1 MKSKENIVFLGMMG
15 SGKSSIG
22 SLISKKLKLDFFD
35 IDQLIE
41 KKFNTKISKMFEERG
56 EKFFRE
62 IEEKITL
69 EILKNKNVV
78 VALGGGAFLNKK
90 IRIEI
95 LKNHNSIWLKWD
107 TETLLKRIK
116 NNPKRPIAYNST
128 SSELINLIKKRSD
141 IYSKA
146 LYNINCNDLTK
157 KQIIEKVIEI
167 YETIKIK
174 G

>member
-22 SLISKKLKLDFFD
+22 SLISKKLKLDFYD

-41 KKFNTKISKMFEERG
+41 KKFDTKISKIFQEKG

-62 IEEKITL
+62 VEEKTTL
-69 EILKNKNVV
+69 EILKIRNIVI
-78 VALGGGAFLNKK
+78 ALGGGAFVNNK
-90 IRIEI
+90 IRNEI
-95 LKNHNSIWLKWD
+95 LKNHNSFWLKWD
-107 TETLLKRIK
+107 AATLLKRIK

-128 SSELINLIKKRSD
+128 NSELINLIKKRSN

-146 LYNINCNDLTK
+146 LYNIDCNDLTK
-157 KQIIEKVIEI
+157 KQIVEKVIEI
-167 YETIKIK
+167 YESNKIK
-174 G
+174 S